1 MQGLRF
7 TEICVRQRGL
17 LRAVDRP
24 RPKADNRRVTDTRWQ
39 QRIRRAENLA
49 AEHPFAKEILGFYLQ
64 LASFQRD
71 LYVRLDRASARIAS
85 VGASEPQE
93 LPELLASF
101 PQFLA
106 LMDKRAPTRL
116 AEVARDLAQSP
127 ADLWKDL
134 LNEAWFAPEQPP
146 SERPS
151 DPREFLVLAFLQP
164 YAEFERSRVPLQL
177 EGYTHALCPF
187 CSRKPGLAVL
197 RPLGEGAKRNLLCGF
212 CLCEWEFR
220 RIVCP
225 NCDEKDHAKLPVYT
239 AEEFPYIR
247 VECCDTCHTYLK
259 SIDLSKNGLAE
270 PLVDELASV
279 PLDLWAQERGYAKLQ
294 PNLLG
299 M

>member
-93 LPELLASF
+93 QPELLASF

-177 EGYTHALCPF
+177 EGYTHVLCPF

-225 NCDEKDHAKLPVYT
+225 AIPTLNPSTSAKT
-239 AEEFPYIR
+239 AWPSHWS
-247 VECCDTCHTYLK
+247 T
-259 SIDLSKNGLAE
+259 
-270 PLVDELASV
+270 
-279 PLDLWAQERGYAKLQ
+279 
-294 PNLLG
+294 NLLPCRSTSG
-299 M
+299 RRSADMPSCSQTCWECDYFRDTATITTVAGL